1 MAGNKYDDDDA
12 QGSIDARKVVA
23 QSRILLMYAI
33 RAPWIA
39 SCTGGSGTMVIW
51 LPHSCITMS
60 VETVASIHH
69 VGAYRYVDG

>member
-23 QSRILLMYAI
+23 QSRILLMYAN

-39 SCTGGSGTMVIW
+39 SCTGGSGTMVICNMATVY
-51 LPHSCITMS
+51 STDCIL
-60 VETVASIHH
+60 
-69 VGAYRYVDG
+69 YCL